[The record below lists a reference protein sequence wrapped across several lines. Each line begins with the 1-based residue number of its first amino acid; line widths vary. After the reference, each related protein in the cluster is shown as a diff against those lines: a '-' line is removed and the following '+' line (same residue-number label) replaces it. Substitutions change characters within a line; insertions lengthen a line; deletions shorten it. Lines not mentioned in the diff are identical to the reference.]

1 MTTPLEAGLVAD
13 DGVVHV
19 ALRKVN
25 GYVAGCG
32 VGKIVQI
39 IAGRFDPADQ
49 QACPQCLADTTESK
63 AN

>member
-1 MTTPLEAGLVAD
+1 MTTPLEAGRVAA
-13 DGVVHV
+13 DGVVHI

-32 VGKIVQI
+32 LGRIVQLV
-39 IAGRFDPADQ
+39 AGRFDPADQ
-49 QACPQCLADTTESK
+49 QACPQCVADAAGAK